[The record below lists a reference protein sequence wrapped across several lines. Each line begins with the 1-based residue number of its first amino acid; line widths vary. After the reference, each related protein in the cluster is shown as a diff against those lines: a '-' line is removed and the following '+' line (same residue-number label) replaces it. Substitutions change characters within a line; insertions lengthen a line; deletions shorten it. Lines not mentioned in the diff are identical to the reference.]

1 MLPFTSVEVGVK
13 AMNLHQ
19 YLGVDVE
26 VSPQWAV
33 PHMTLLPHQELAAF
47 PYVHITASALCMD
60 RQFASV
66 IHYK

>member
-1 MLPFTSVEVGVK
+1 
-13 AMNLHQ
+13 MNLHQ